1 MRMKICQLFC
11 FIILMGGV
19 NNVSA
24 NASNNQPRPLEEIYF
39 EIGYTTVE
47 EAVSKFELYF
57 KKDVKL
63 PIKVPPITF
72 SHHFGRFNNLE
83 GDVNDS
89 LEVVFLDKDFPGH
102 HFKINIRPV
111 RHKIPLS
118 VNDTHKLQNGSNAKY
133 TNVANFNLL
142 VFERD
147 DWQYILS
154 VDKKASGQVTAEVLV
169 EIANSIGG
177 VN

>member
-1 MRMKICQLFC
+1 M
-11 FIILMGGV
+11 
-19 NNVSA
+19 
-24 NASNNQPRPLEEIYF
+24 
-39 EIGYTTVE
+39 
-47 EAVSKFELYF
+47 
-57 KKDVKL
+57 
-63 PIKVPPITF
+63 
-72 SHHFGRFNNLE
+72 E

-89 LEVVFLDKDFPGH
+89 LEVVFLNKDFPGL
-102 HFKINIRPV
+102 HFKIDIRPV
-111 RHKIPLS
+111 SHKIPMS
-118 VNDTHKLQNGSNAKY
+118 VNDTFKLHNGSNAKY